1 MRSIKVKDYMND
13 YVLSFGPKTDL
24 FRAIEGL
31 RQRKVTSAPVLDKD
45 GYLVG
50 VISQWDCV
58 RSMVHG
64 SYFEE
69 AGGLVESYMS
79 QALLTVHAD
88 DDIVDVAEKMIARQC
103 HHSIPVVT
111 DTAAGK
117 KVAGVLSCSDILEM
131 VYRFESGKQTA

>member
-1 MRSIKVKDYMND
+1 MTD
-13 YVLSFGPKTDL
+13 YVLSFNPKTDL

-31 RQRKVTSAPVLDKD
+31 RQRNVTSAPVLDKD

-58 RSMVHG
+58 RGMVHG

-69 AGGLVESYMS
+69 AGGLVDSYMA
-79 QALLTVHAD
+79 QDPMTAYAE
-88 DDIVDVAEKMIARQC
+88 DDIVDVAEKMISRQC
-103 HHSIPVVT
+103 HYSIPVVV

-117 KVAGVLSCSDILEM
+117 KLSGVLSCSDILEM